1 MPSNVQDLYNMA
13 LTHKGGDVDLLESLL
28 ETAKSPAEL
37 AAIPDDRWLS
47 GVSKAIFS
55 AGFNW
60 SVVDKKWPAHEAA
73 FENFEPGVLAN
84 WPDERIEELLSD
96 ASIIRHGAKIR
107 SVRENAVFFC
117 DLADEHGSAAAFFAN
132 SDPTAYFAMLDTIK
146 RRGSR
151 MGGTGVQYF
160 LRKMGAPSLILTS
173 SVSAALMR
181 EGVVDK
187 PPTSKGALKAVQ
199 DYVNQLMADSGKD
212 LTYIS
217 RLLAL
222 STG

>member
-60 SVVDKKWPAHEAA
+60 SVVDKKWLAHEAA

-96 ASIIRHGAKIR
+96 ASIIRHSQGRCVEK
-107 SVRENAVFFC
+107 
-117 DLADEHGSAAAFFAN
+117 
-132 SDPTAYFAMLDTIK
+132 
-146 RRGSR
+146 GSR
-151 MGGTGVQYF
+151 
-160 LRKMGAPSLILTS
+160 TS
-173 SVSAALMR
+173 SAHSSFQSRCRQSSSCGGAGNIAHFATCQ
-181 EGVVDK
+181 VVFSGIDF
-187 PPTSKGALKAVQ
+187 
-199 DYVNQLMADSGKD
+199 DSPVD
-212 LTYIS
+212 NIVRCL
-217 RLLAL
+217 
-222 STG
+222 